1 MKKRPEGP
9 FFHLFTQGALQALGE
24 GAGDHVTLL
33 LRGQG
38 VETHGV
44 TGDADGELRVFFRV
58 GDGVFQ
64 GFAAQYVDVQ
74 VQPCGKNM
82 TDNPAECAIIKL

>member
-1 MKKRPEGP
+1 MKNGP
-9 FFHLFTQGALQALGE
+9 RGRFYLFTQGALQALGE

-74 VQPCGKNM
+74 VLTPSTTGSC
-82 TDNPAECAIIKL
+82 